1 MRQFMGITKALSDA
15 NRVRILLFLQES
27 ELCLCQIIEMLHLSA
42 ATVSKHMSIL
52 SMAGLVDIRKEG
64 RWHYYRLPEEPTL
77 EVKAAIEFLV
87 KALTH
92 SRPVKED
99 KAKIKR
105 VLKMD
110 KEDLCCHYKA
120 LPSPSSTRISER

>member
-1 MRQFMGITKALSDA
+1 MSITKALSDE
-15 NRVRILLFLQES
+15 NRGRILLFLRDS

-64 RWHYYRLPEEPTL
+64 RWHYYRLTQEPTM
-77 EVKAAIEFLV
+77 EVKAAIEFPG

-92 SRPVKED
+92 SPPAKED
-99 KAKIKR
+99 KAKVKK

-110 KEDLCCHYKA
+110 KDELCCHYKT
-120 LPSPSSTRISER
+120 PPPPSSARIPKW